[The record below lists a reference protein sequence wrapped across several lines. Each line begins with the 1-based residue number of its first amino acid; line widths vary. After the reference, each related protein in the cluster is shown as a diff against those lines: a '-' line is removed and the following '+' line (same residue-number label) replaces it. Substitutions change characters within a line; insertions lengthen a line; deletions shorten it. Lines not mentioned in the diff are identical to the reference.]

1 MNIRNFIV
9 PPGGK
14 KFNLHKLSTDSTQGV
29 RDEEEGVS
37 LLEKCRSALADMQ
50 EKLYAQDKWAI
61 LVILQA
67 MDAAGKDSTIKF
79 VMSGVNPQ
87 GCRVVSFKEPSHE
100 ELDHAFLW
108 RHMKH
113 LPERGH
119 IGIFNR
125 SYYEEVLVVRVHP
138 QFLEKQNLPE
148 PCMKN
153 VWERRF
159 ADINAF
165 ERYLVNNGVVP
176 IKVFLNVSQD
186 AQLKRLLKRLDKPNK
201 NWKFSESD
209 VAERA
214 LWNDYMKAY
223 QDMLASTSTD
233 HAPWYA
239 VPADNKWYTR
249 VAVAEII
256 SQRIAELDLKFP
268 AVSEERQVALR
279 KIRRKLAGA

>member
-100 ELDHAFLW
+100 ELDHDFLW
-108 RHMKH
+108 RHMKN

-165 ERYLVNNGVVP
+165 ERYLVNN
-176 IKVFLNVSQD
+176 
-186 AQLKRLLKRLDKPNK
+186 KPNK